1 LKQREAITMQRWD
14 YRVARFQRARVDDA
28 AERPG
33 RRRDVSP
40 EQEADFLLETLKQ
53 SGEQGWELVA
63 VMPRPNDEY
72 MLIFKQPRP

>member
-1 LKQREAITMQRWD
+1 MKQEGTTMQRWD
-14 YRVARFQRARVDDA
+14 YRVARFERARVDDA
-28 AERPG
+28 AGRPG

-40 EQEADFLLETLKQ
+40 EQEAGFLLETLTQ